1 MEGEEDEGGWGS
13 EFEDENIGQE
23 DDDDT
28 SWKVRRASIKTIDV
42 IISSRPELLRQ
53 LYQRYAKKLVDRFKE
68 RDDNVKCNILDSFQT
83 LLKSTII
90 QESGHTLDL
99 ELSHQPSL
107 MRQRSSTDE
116 LAELVPMI
124 VDSLLK
130 QLKSKNL
137 KVRVSVMAT
146 MSQLAHCLH
155 EKLEPYFPKMIPDF
169 EKNLNETS
177 SYDLI
182 LDTLSVM
189 RRMFRSKSQSKQ
201 RSTVFTEHFKKIME
215 FIMKA
220 LGHEYSK
227 VVSEGLRVAGSF
239 VHVLRGADGNTIDER
254 FAGDVVN
261 QMYKGVFQ
269 KLAKTDIDQEVK
281 QCSIIAMASIITVC
295 HNKL

>member
-1 MEGEEDEGGWGS
+1 
-13 EFEDENIGQE
+13 
-23 DDDDT
+23 
-28 SWKVRRASIKTIDV
+28 
-42 IISSRPELLRQ
+42 
-53 LYQRYAKKLVDRFKE
+53 
-68 RDDNVKCNILDSFQT
+68 
-83 LLKSTII
+83 
-90 QESGHTLDL
+90 
-99 ELSHQPSL
+99 

-261 QMYKGVFQ
+261 
-269 KLAKTDIDQEVK
+269 
-281 QCSIIAMASIITVC
+281 
-295 HNKL
+295 